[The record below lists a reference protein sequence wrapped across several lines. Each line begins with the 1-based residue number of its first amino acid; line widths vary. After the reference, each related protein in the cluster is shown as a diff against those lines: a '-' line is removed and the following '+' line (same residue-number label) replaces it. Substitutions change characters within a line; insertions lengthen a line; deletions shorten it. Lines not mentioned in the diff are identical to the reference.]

1 MKKFGIVV
9 LVLLLMAASSFGTF
23 YWMNSQ
29 TLTTSGDKMLITN
42 EHYDKLKALEKK
54 YEDLEELKDILR
66 ATYYKNEAIT
76 DELLMEGAKKGM
88 FSILG
93 DPYTVYMNK
102 EEYQALKE
110 SIGGS
115 FPGIGVIINPNPDLG
130 IEIVSPIEG
139 TPAFRAGLKSKDIIK
154 SVNGVQYSHLE
165 LDVAVKNIRG
175 PVGESV
181 TLEIYRPSENRTF
194 EVVIVREIIH
204 VEAIK
209 SGMLIDDI
217 GYLRMTQ
224 FDEDVAAEFEKHMD
238 ALIESGAKKLILDLR
253 DNPGGALGQCIEI
266 SDMLTPPGL
275 LVTTEGPSVGAKQ
288 EFQGGEQIYD
298 MPMIVLINNG
308 SASCSEILTG
318 VLKELDRATV
328 IGTTSYGKGV
338 VQTVLPHGNDGN
350 GMKITISEYFVP
362 NKTKIHGVGVK
373 PHIELELSKE
383 FERTEAFFNATDN
396 QLMKAIEVLKSQN

>member
-9 LVLLLMAASSFGTF
+9 LVLLLMAASSFATF
-23 YWMNSQ
+23 YWMSSQNSVSA
-29 TLTTSGDKMLITN
+29 TDKMLITN
-42 EHYDKLKALEKK
+42 EHYEQLKAIEKK
-54 YEDLEELKDILR
+54 YSELEDLKGILKSS
-66 ATYYKNEAIT
+66 YYKNDTIT
-76 DELLMEGAKKGM
+76 DEMLMEGAKKGM

-102 EEYQALKE
+102 SEYEALKE

-139 TPAFRAGLKSKDIIK
+139 TPAFRAGLKSKDIIR
-154 SVNGVQYSHLE
+154 SVDGVSYSHLE

-204 VEAIK
+204 VEAVK
-209 SGMLIDDI
+209 SGMLVDDI

-224 FDEDVAAEFEKHMD
+224 FDEDVAAEFREHMD
-238 ALIESGAKKLILDLR
+238 ALIAKGAKKVIIDLR
-253 DNPGGALGQCIEI
+253 DNPGGALGQCVEI
-266 SDMLTPPGL
+266 SDLLTPPGI
-275 LVTTEGPSVGAKQ
+275 LVTTEGPSSGAKQ
-288 EFQGGEQIYD
+288 ELRGGEQVYD
-298 MPMIVLINNG
+298 LPLAVLINGG

-318 VLKELDRATV
+318 VLKELNRATV

-338 VQTVLPHGNDGN
+338 VQTVLPYRDGGD

-373 PHIELELSKE
+373 PHVEIELSKD
-383 FERTEAFFNATDN
+383 FERKEEFYNTTDN
-396 QLMKAIEVLKSQN
+396 QLMKAIEVLKGHN